1 MALFRKDDD
10 GKGVHSQQLTDI
22 TRGLQHA
29 AAATMDMVA
38 DQFIR
43 MLEEFFVPEED
54 GTLRAKMVRVQ
65 VSETDF
71 VELPM
76 ISLVR
81 PRGLTL
87 EGMRV
92 DLSVKLDRSRVKD
105 VLGVNAT
112 RSSFTVSIAPK
123 EAGAERRRRRSDVID
138 VSLEFKAWEAPEAAM
153 KLIDMYTNLVT
164 PETRAS
170 PEGERQVQAY
180 ATGPEYQALRR
191 RYERRQREFERR
203 LREQQEGDEEGEP

>member
-87 EGMRV
+87 EGIDAGMRA
-92 DLSVKLDRSRVKD
+92 
-105 VLGVNAT
+105 LGH
-112 RSSFTVSIAPK
+112 
-123 EAGAERRRRRSDVID
+123 
-138 VSLEFKAWEAPEAAM
+138 
-153 KLIDMYTNLVT
+153 
-164 PETRAS
+164 
-170 PEGERQVQAY
+170 
-180 ATGPEYQALRR
+180 
-191 RYERRQREFERR
+191 
-203 LREQQEGDEEGEP
+203 